1 VFVAAR
7 DLRGS
12 RGLTEIH
19 DNLIATSRMLERLE
33 ADPYFQVE
41 NLNDLDARIPI
52 ILWVLCV
59 RATDGS
65 GKMQIIKGAHYL
77 KTALKIRDAID
88 SDGARLFRI
97 AGRIICARF
106 SEDLGFDA
114 KSEYRMDCNKAEIS
128 VYPVLLDG
136 GAPWSDMSSKETRAA
151 MSPAPHSF

>member
-1 VFVAAR
+1 LRCAGDVFVAAR

-19 DNLIATSRMLERLE
+19 DNLIATSRMRERLE

-65 GKMQIIKGAHYL
+65 GKMQIIKGPHYL

-88 SDGARLFRI
+88 SDGARFFRI
-97 AGRIICARF
+97 ARRIICARF
-106 SEDLGFDA
+106 SEDLEFDA

-128 VYPVLLDG
+128 VYPVLLDVG
-136 GAPWSDMSSKETRAA
+136 GPVV
-151 MSPAPHSF
+151 